1 MTIIV
6 NLIVFAALLLLVWK
20 SSKTGENT
28 SRKIFLGLCVGV
40 LYGVSLQVFYGI
52 GTEALTGTLEW
63 TDIIATG
70 YLNLLKMITIPV
82 IFVTMIAGVF
92 RLKNISSLGKISG
105 LILGILFTTAIIS
118 SAVAVG
124 TASIFDLSAVGLNM
138 GDREIATGTYFTSR
152 IVEVSNVTVPSLIT
166 DYIPRNIFSDFTA
179 ARPLAVLA
187 VIVFSIIL
195 GAAIRKAKDENPDS
209 SLTITSIIDV
219 SETIVMSLLKMIMIV
234 SPFGVMALMTKLAA
248 TLSAADILYF
258 GKYIIAVYVAIAIMF
273 VIHAGLLNF
282 FGFSPRKYFK
292 AVFPVLVIG
301 GATSSASSCVPLN
314 IETQINKLGI
324 SKAIAVISATFG
336 ATNGQNACGNIF
348 PAILA
353 IMIAPLAGIT
363 VDFNFM
369 MTLIVVVAVSSFG
382 IASFG
387 GGWPNAVLVVFP
399 IMGLPVEMAGILI
412 AVDPLIDKA
421 RTALNINGAIVAGT
435 ITNQILNKNETIAIS
450 QPAE

>member
-6 NLIVFAALLLLVWK
+6 NLIVFTALLLLVWK
-20 SSKTGENT
+20 SSKAGENT
-28 SRKIFLGLCVGV
+28 SRKIFLGLCVGI
-40 LYGVSLQVFYGI
+40 LFGVTLQVFYGI
-52 GTEALTGTLEW
+52 ETETVTGTLEW
-63 TDIIATG
+63 TNIIATG

-82 IFVTMIAGVF
+82 IFVTMVAAIF

-105 LILGILFTTAIIS
+105 LIFGILFITAIIS
-118 SAVAVG
+118 SAVGVG

-138 GDREIATGTYFTSR
+138 GDREIGTGAYFTSR
-152 IVEVSNVTVPSLIT
+152 LTEVSNVTVPSLIT

-179 ARPLAVLA
+179 ARPLAVLGI
-187 VIVFSIIL
+187 IVFSIIF
-195 GAAIRKAKDENPDS
+195 GIAIRKTKEENPGFN
-209 SLTITSIIDV
+209 LTITSFIDV
-219 SETIVMSLLKMIMIV
+219 SENIVMSLLKMIMII

-248 TLSAADILYF
+248 TLNAADILYL

-273 VIHAGLLNF
+273 AIHAGLLNF
-282 FGFSPRKYFK
+282 FGISPGKYFK
-292 AVFPVLVIG
+292 AVLPVLVIG

-324 SKAIAVISATFG
+324 AKGIAVISATFG

-348 PAILA
+348 PTILA
-353 IMIAPLAGIT
+353 VMIAPLVGIT

-412 AVDPLIDKA
+412 TVDPLIDKA
-421 RTALNINGAIVAGT
+421 RTALNINGAIVVGA
-435 ITNQILNKNETIAIS
+435 ITDQILKRNETVAVS
-450 QPAE
+450 QPAG